1 VTRFGLVEILMK
13 SSRRLNNIAGL
24 CLAAILLFS
33 YAPLIGF
40 MAIAIYIDS
49 AGPVLLRRMLKVDG
63 RPDVKSF
70 VFRIGRRS
78 GGRRP
83 TPLGTLLRNSGLDRL
98 PLLLSSLWGGM
109 PLGSRATRL
118 KPAAQP

>member
-1 VTRFGLVEILMK
+1 MK
-13 SSRRLNNIAGL
+13 SFHWINNITGF
-24 CLAAILLFS
+24 CLAAMLLFA

-40 MAIAIYIDS
+40 IAIAVYIDS
-49 AGPVLLRRMLKVDG
+49 AGPVLLRRTLKVEG

-83 TPLGTLLRNSGLDRL
+83 TPLGALLRNSGLDRL

-118 KPAAQP
+118 KPAALT

>member
-1 VTRFGLVEILMK
+1 MK
-13 SSRRLNNIAGL
+13 FSRRLNNISGF
-24 CLAAILLFS
+24 CLAVMLLS
-33 YAPLIGF
+33 AYAPLIGF
-40 MAIAIYIDS
+40 IALAIYIDS
-49 AGPVLLRRMLKVDG
+49 AGPVLLKRTLKVEG

-78 GGRRP
+78 DGRRP
-83 TPLGTLLRNSGLDRL
+83 TPLGALLRNSGLDRL

-118 KPAAQP
+118 KQAAQP